1 MKIKTKS
8 SFLIFS
14 IIFILFDAY
23 SINQIPFSW
32 IGHLVLF
39 IVYLYIFLSNSLNF
53 KSKDFL
59 FLLLLFTITIP
70 SIVNVNLID
79 STYFALRLFNI
90 ISFLII
96 LYMSA
101 NENSNLVMQNNILGK
116 LLFIF
121 SFTGIYIYF
130 AQIFDFYE
138 PNRTRS
144 STSTSIFDSQATFWL
159 SEPHRLMG
167 TFREP
172 SYYASLIF
180 PVLFIYILNKK
191 NVSNLIIFIT
201 SISIG
206 LTRSDFA
213 RLFCFVLL
221 LIEIIFWFK
230 NKKLNFQLLYSVLII
245 FLFSSYGI
253 LECNVN
259 PTSKECSEYSET
271 VKIIN
276 SSGELKIKSNE
287 SNPISNLDNERI
299 TAIKFFIN
307 NLSNL
312 SPVGI
317 SNVNKN
323 FQKFIIDETSKEM
336 YLTNRV
342 LPKFLNT
349 RYKTQSFGTGD
360 YQALFN
366 EYSVQ
371 NMIIFYTASLGS
383 VFLLLIISIPIFIF
397 NKFKITK
404 NLAYLLTLVAFIV
417 VSPFEEVNGLY
428 GLLLGYTYNLLSK
441 K

>member
-1 MKIKTKS
+1 
-8 SFLIFS
+8 
-14 IIFILFDAY
+14 
-23 SINQIPFSW
+23 
-32 IGHLVLF
+32 
-39 IVYLYIFLSNSLNF
+39 
-53 KSKDFL
+53 
-59 FLLLLFTITIP
+59 
-70 SIVNVNLID
+70 
-79 STYFALRLFNI
+79 
-90 ISFLII
+90 
-96 LYMSA
+96 
-101 NENSNLVMQNNILGK
+101 
-116 LLFIF
+116 
-121 SFTGIYIYF
+121 
-130 AQIFDFYE
+130 
-138 PNRTRS
+138 
-144 STSTSIFDSQATFWL
+144 
-159 SEPHRLMG
+159 MG

-349 RYKTQSFGTGD
+349 RYKTQNFGTGD

-383 VFLLLIISIPIFIF
+383 VFILLIISIAIFIF